1 MSPILR
7 LARYGFPHRAP
18 LVGAVVAMVVYAGA
32 SGALAYMF
40 KPIFDEVLP
49 TQTGLGLVTAAII
62 GFSVFKGIGA
72 YFSVYLMTD
81 VGQRLVRDLRSELF
95 GHILAIVYFALFV

>member
-1 MSPILR
+1 MASKSPAWLRVMSPILR

-72 YFSVYLMTD
+72 YFSVYLN
-81 VGQRLVRDLRSELF
+81 DLLQL
-95 GHILAIVYFALFV
+95 HTIN